1 MILVF
6 GSINADFFLSVKS
19 LPRPGETVLC
29 PSYTFYPGGKGAN
42 QAVAAARLGAE
53 VMFAG
58 SVGKDPYGVQVL
70 KSLRD
75 VGINLNRVNSKGTT
89 TGTAFVVVEEDGE
102 NQIVVAS
109 GANLETCSNQIKD
122 SDLSLCTHI
131 VLQLEVPIKEIED
144 IIFRAKAAGCKI
156 ILNYAPANVIQSRAI
171 ECCDYLIMNEIEA
184 SSLFGQKKEVEEYA
198 MKFSERFDAECI
210 ITLGPKGSLLATR
223 ESLYKIDALKIEAI
237 DTVGA
242 GDMFVGAFSAGLFK
256 GECTTS
262 SLQRATVASGLACK
276 FEGAQPSSVTPQLV
290 ESELHRLPSPRKI
303 V

>member
-6 GSINADFFLSVKS
+6 GSINADFFLNVKS

-58 SVGKDPYGVQVL
+58 SVGKDPYGGQVL

-75 VGINLNRVNSKGTT
+75 VGINLNRVNSRGTT
-89 TGTAFVVVEEDGE
+89 TGTAFVVVAEDGE

-131 VLQLEVPIKEIED
+131 VLQLEVPLKEIED

-156 ILNYAPANVIQSRAI
+156 ILNYAPANVIQPTAI

-184 SSLFGQKKEVEEYA
+184 NSLFGQKKEVEEYA
-198 MKFSERFDAECI
+198 IKFSKRFDAECI

-223 ESLYKIDALKIEAI
+223 EGLYKIDALEVEAI

-262 SLQRATVASGLACK
+262 SLKKATVASGLACK
-276 FEGAQPSSVTPQLV
+276 FNGAQPSLVTPQLV
-290 ESELHRLPSPRKI
+290 ESELQRLPLPRKI
-303 V
+303 A

>member
-6 GSINADFFLSVKS
+6 GSINADFFLNVKS

-58 SVGKDPYGVQVL
+58 SVGKDPYGGQVL

-89 TGTAFVVVEEDGE
+89 TGTAFVVVAEGGE

-144 IIFRAKAAGCKI
+144 IIFRAKAVGCKI
-156 ILNYAPANVIQSRAI
+156 ILNYAPANVIQPTAI

-184 SSLFGQKKEVEEYA
+184 NSLFGQKKEVEEYA
-198 MKFSERFDAECI
+198 IKFSKRFDSECI

-223 ESLYKIDALKIEAI
+223 EGLYKIDALEVEAI

-276 FEGAQPSSVTPQLV
+276 FNGAQPSLVTPQLV
-290 ESELHRLPSPRKI
+290 ESELQRLPIPRKI
-303 V
+303 A

>member
-6 GSINADFFLSVKS
+6 GSINADFFLNVKS

-58 SVGKDPYGVQVL
+58 SVGKDPYGGQVL

-75 VGINLNRVNSKGTT
+75 VGINLNRVNSRGTT
-89 TGTAFVVVEEDGE
+89 TGTAFVVVAEDGE

-131 VLQLEVPIKEIED
+131 VLQLEVPLKEIED

-156 ILNYAPANVIQSRAI
+156 ILNYAPANVIQPTAI

-184 SSLFGQKKEVEEYA
+184 NSLFGQKKEVEEYA
-198 MKFSERFDAECI
+198 VKFSKRFDAECI

-223 ESLYKIDALKIEAI
+223 EGLYKIDALEVEAI

-276 FEGAQPSSVTPQLV
+276 FNGAQPSLVTPQLV
-290 ESELHRLPSPRKI
+290 ESELQRLPPPRKI

>member
-6 GSINADFFLSVKS
+6 GSINADFFLNVKS

-58 SVGKDPYGVQVL
+58 SVGKDPYGGQVL

-75 VGINLNRVNSKGTT
+75 VGINLKLVNSRGTT
-89 TGTAFVVVEEDGE
+89 TGTAFVVVAEDGE

-131 VLQLEVPIKEIED
+131 VLQLEVPLKEIED

-156 ILNYAPANVIQSRAI
+156 ILNYAPANVIQPTAI

-184 SSLFGQKKEVEEYA
+184 NSLFGQKKEVEEYA
-198 MKFSERFDAECI
+198 IKFSKRFDAECI

-223 ESLYKIDALKIEAI
+223 EGLYKIDALEVEAI

-276 FEGAQPSSVTPQLV
+276 FNGAQPSLVTPQLV
-290 ESELHRLPSPRKI
+290 ESELQRLPLPRKI
-303 V
+303 A

>member
-6 GSINADFFLSVKS
+6 GSINADFFLNVKS

-58 SVGKDPYGVQVL
+58 SVGKDPYGGQVL

-75 VGINLNRVNSKGTT
+75 VGINLNRVKSRGTT
-89 TGTAFVVVEEDGE
+89 TGTAFVVVAEGGE

-156 ILNYAPANVIQSRAI
+156 ILNYAPANVIQPTAI

-184 SSLFGQKKEVEEYA
+184 NSLFGQKKEVEEYA
-198 MKFSERFDAECI
+198 IKFSKRFDAECI

-223 ESLYKIDALKIEAI
+223 EGLYKIDALEVEAI

-276 FEGAQPSSVTPQLV
+276 FNGAQPSLVTPQLV
-290 ESELHRLPSPRKI
+290 ESELQRLPIPRKI
-303 V
+303 A

>member
-6 GSINADFFLSVKS
+6 GSINADFFLNVKS

-58 SVGKDPYGVQVL
+58 SVGKDPYGGQVL

-75 VGINLNRVNSKGTT
+75 VGINLNRVNSRGTT
-89 TGTAFVVVEEDGE
+89 TGTAFVVVAEDGE

-144 IIFRAKAAGCKI
+144 IIFRAKAAVCKI
-156 ILNYAPANVIQSRAI
+156 ILNYAPANVIQPTAI

-184 SSLFGQKKEVEEYA
+184 NSLFGQKKEVEEYA
-198 MKFSERFDAECI
+198 IKFSKRFDAECI

-223 ESLYKIDALKIEAI
+223 EGLYKIDALEVEAI

-262 SLQRATVASGLACK
+262 SLQRATVASGLTCK
-276 FEGAQPSSVTPQLV
+276 FNGAQPSLVTPQLV
-290 ESELHRLPSPRKI
+290 ESELQRLPLPRKI
-303 V
+303 A

>member
-184 SSLFGQKKEVEEYA
+184 NSLFGQKKEVEEYA
-198 MKFSERFDAECI
+198 IEFSERFDAECI

-223 ESLYKIDALKIEAI
+223 EGLYKIDALKIEAI

>member
-6 GSINADFFLSVKS
+6 GSINADFFLNVKS

-58 SVGKDPYGVQVL
+58 SIGKDPYGGQVL

-75 VGINLNRVNSKGTT
+75 VGINLNRVKSKGTT

-109 GANLETCSNQIKD
+109 GANLETCSKQIKD

-156 ILNYAPANVIQSRAI
+156 ILNYAPANVIQPTAI
-171 ECCDYLIMNEIEA
+171 ERCDYLIMNEIEA
-184 SSLFGQKKEVEEYA
+184 NSLFGQKKEVEEYA
-198 MKFSERFDAECI
+198 IKFSERFDAECI

-223 ESLYKIDALKIEAI
+223 EGLYKIDALKVEVI

-256 GECTTS
+256 GGSTIS

-276 FEGAQPSSVTPQLV
+276 FKGAQPSLVTPHLV
-290 ESELHRLPSPRKI
+290 ESELHRLPLPRKI
-303 V
+303 A

>member
-6 GSINADFFLSVKS
+6 GSINADFFLNVKS

-58 SVGKDPYGVQVL
+58 SVGKDPYGGQVL

-75 VGINLNRVNSKGTT
+75 VGINLNRVNSEGTT

-156 ILNYAPANVIQSRAI
+156 ILNYAPANVIQPTAI

-184 SSLFGQKKEVEEYA
+184 NSLFGQKKEVEEYA
-198 MKFSERFDAECI
+198 IKFSKRFDAECI

-223 ESLYKIDALKIEAI
+223 EGLYKIDALEVEAI

-262 SLQRATVASGLACK
+262 SLQKATVASGLACK
-276 FEGAQPSSVTPQLV
+276 FKGAQPSLVTPHLV
-290 ESELHRLPSPRKI
+290 ESELHRLPLPRKI
-303 V
+303 A

>member
-75 VGINLNRVNSKGTT
+75 VGINLNRVNSKGTS

-109 GANLETCSNQIKD
+109 GANLETCSSQIKD

-156 ILNYAPANVIQSRAI
+156 ILNYAPANVIQPTAI

-184 SSLFGQKKEVEEYA
+184 NSLFGQKKGVEEYA
-198 MKFSERFDAECI
+198 IKFSERFDAECI

-223 ESLYKIDALKIEAI
+223 EGLYKIDALKIEAI

-256 GECTTS
+256 GECSTN
-262 SLQRATVASGLACK
+262 SLKRATVASGLACK

-290 ESELHRLPSPRKI
+290 ESQLHRLPSPRKI

>member
-6 GSINADFFLSVKS
+6 GSINADFFLNVKS

-58 SVGKDPYGVQVL
+58 SVGKDLYGAQVL
-70 KSLRD
+70 KSLRE

-156 ILNYAPANVIQSRAI
+156 ILNYAPANVIQPTAI

-184 SSLFGQKKEVEEYA
+184 NSLFGQKKEVEEYA
-198 MKFSERFDAECI
+198 IKFSKRFDAECI

-223 ESLYKIDALKIEAI
+223 EGLYKIDALEVEAI

-262 SLQRATVASGLACK
+262 SLQRATVASGLTCK
-276 FEGAQPSSVTPQLV
+276 FNGAQPSLVTPQLV
-290 ESELHRLPSPRKI
+290 ESELQRLPLPRKI
-303 V
+303 A

>member
-156 ILNYAPANVIQSRAI
+156 ILNYAPANVIQPTAI

-184 SSLFGQKKEVEEYA
+184 NSLFGQKKEVEEYA

-223 ESLYKIDALKIEAI
+223 EGLYKIDALKIEAI

>member
-6 GSINADFFLSVKS
+6 GSINADFFLNVKS

-58 SVGKDPYGVQVL
+58 SVGKDPYGAQVL
-70 KSLRD
+70 KSLRE

-156 ILNYAPANVIQSRAI
+156 ILNYAPANVIQPTAI
-171 ECCDYLIMNEIEA
+171 ERCDYLIMNEIEA
-184 SSLFGQKKEVEEYA
+184 NSLFGQKKEVEEYA
-198 MKFSERFDAECI
+198 IKFSKRFDAECI

-223 ESLYKIDALKIEAI
+223 EGLYKIDALEVEAI

-262 SLQRATVASGLACK
+262 SLQRATVASGLTCK
-276 FEGAQPSSVTPQLV
+276 FNGAQPSLVTPQLV
-290 ESELHRLPSPRKI
+290 ESELQRLPLPRKI
-303 V
+303 A

>member
-6 GSINADFFLSVKS
+6 GSINADFFLNVKS

-58 SVGKDPYGVQVL
+58 SVGKDPYGGQVL

-75 VGINLNRVNSKGTT
+75 VGINLNRVNSRGTT
-89 TGTAFVVVEEDGE
+89 TGTAFVVVAEDGE

-131 VLQLEVPIKEIED
+131 VLQLEVPLKEIED
-144 IIFRAKAAGCKI
+144 LIFRAKAAGCKI
-156 ILNYAPANVIQSRAI
+156 ILNYAPANVIQPTAI

-184 SSLFGQKKEVEEYA
+184 NSLFGQKKEVEEYA
-198 MKFSERFDAECI
+198 VKFSKRFDAECI

-223 ESLYKIDALKIEAI
+223 EGLYKIDALEVEAI

-276 FEGAQPSSVTPQLV
+276 FNGAQPSLVTPQLV
-290 ESELHRLPSPRKI
+290 ESELQRLPLPRKI
-303 V
+303 A

>member
-6 GSINADFFLSVKS
+6 GSINADFFLNVKS

-58 SVGKDPYGVQVL
+58 SVGKDPYGGQVL

-75 VGINLNRVNSKGTT
+75 VGINLKLVNSRGTT
-89 TGTAFVVVEEDGE
+89 TGTAFVVVAEDGE

-156 ILNYAPANVIQSRAI
+156 ILNYAPANVIQPTAI

-184 SSLFGQKKEVEEYA
+184 NSLFGQKKEVEDYA
-198 MKFSERFDAECI
+198 IKFSKRFDAECI

-223 ESLYKIDALKIEAI
+223 EGLYKIDALEVEAI

-276 FEGAQPSSVTPQLV
+276 FNGAQPSLVTPQLV
-290 ESELHRLPSPRKI
+290 ESELQRLPLPRKI
-303 V
+303 A

>member
-6 GSINADFFLSVKS
+6 GSINADFFLNVKS

-58 SVGKDPYGVQVL
+58 SVGKDPYGGQVL

-75 VGINLNRVNSKGTT
+75 VGINLKLVNSRGTT
-89 TGTAFVVVEEDGE
+89 TGTAFVVVAEDGE

-131 VLQLEVPIKEIED
+131 VLQLEVPLKEIED

-156 ILNYAPANVIQSRAI
+156 ILNYAPANVIQPTAI

-184 SSLFGQKKEVEEYA
+184 NSLFGQKKEVEDYA
-198 MKFSERFDAECI
+198 IKFSKRFDAECI

-223 ESLYKIDALKIEAI
+223 EGLYKIDALEVEAI

-256 GECTTS
+256 GGCTTS

-276 FEGAQPSSVTPQLV
+276 FKGAQPSFVTPHLV
-290 ESELHRLPSPRKI
+290 ESELHRLPLPRKI
-303 V
+303 A

>member
-6 GSINADFFLSVKS
+6 GSINADFFLNVKS

-58 SVGKDPYGVQVL
+58 SVGKDPYGAQVL
-70 KSLRD
+70 KSLRE

-156 ILNYAPANVIQSRAI
+156 ILNYAPANVIQPTAI

-184 SSLFGQKKEVEEYA
+184 NSLFGQKKEVEEYA
-198 MKFSERFDAECI
+198 IKFSKRFDAECI

-223 ESLYKIDALKIEAI
+223 EGLYKIDALEVEAI

-262 SLQRATVASGLACK
+262 SLQRATVASGLTCK
-276 FEGAQPSSVTPQLV
+276 FNGAQPSLVTPQLV
-290 ESELHRLPSPRKI
+290 ESELQRLPLPRKI
-303 V
+303 A

>member
-6 GSINADFFLSVKS
+6 GSINADFFLNVKS

-58 SVGKDPYGVQVL
+58 SVGKDPYGGQVL

-75 VGINLNRVNSKGTT
+75 VGINLKLVNSRGTT
-89 TGTAFVVVEEDGE
+89 TGTAFVVVAEDGE

-156 ILNYAPANVIQSRAI
+156 ILNYAPANVIQPTAI

-184 SSLFGQKKEVEEYA
+184 NSLFGQKKEVEEYA
-198 MKFSERFDAECI
+198 IKFSKRFDAECI

-223 ESLYKIDALKIEAI
+223 EGLYKIDALEVEAI

-276 FEGAQPSSVTPQLV
+276 FNGAQPSLVTPQLV
-290 ESELHRLPSPRKI
+290 ESELQRLPLPRKI
-303 V
+303 A

>member
-6 GSINADFFLSVKS
+6 GSINADFFLNVKS

-58 SVGKDPYGVQVL
+58 SVGKDPYGGQVL

-75 VGINLNRVNSKGTT
+75 VGINLKLVNSRGTT
-89 TGTAFVVVEEDGE
+89 TGTAFVVVAEDGE

-131 VLQLEVPIKEIED
+131 VLQLEVPLKEIED

-156 ILNYAPANVIQSRAI
+156 ILNYAPANVIQPTAI

-184 SSLFGQKKEVEEYA
+184 NSLFGQKKEVEEYA
-198 MKFSERFDAECI
+198 VKFSKRFDAECI

-223 ESLYKIDALKIEAI
+223 EGLYKIDALEVEAI

-256 GECTTS
+256 GECTIS

-276 FEGAQPSSVTPQLV
+276 FKGAQPSLVTLQLV
-290 ESELHRLPSPRKI
+290 ESELQRLPLPRKI
-303 V
+303 A

>member
-6 GSINADFFLSVKS
+6 GSINADFFLNVKS

-58 SVGKDPYGVQVL
+58 SVGKDPYGGQVL

-75 VGINLNRVNSKGTT
+75 VGINLNRVNSRGTT
-89 TGTAFVVVEEDGE
+89 TGTAFVVVAEDGE

-131 VLQLEVPIKEIED
+131 VLQLEVPLKEIED

-156 ILNYAPANVIQSRAI
+156 ILNYAPANVIQPTAI

-184 SSLFGQKKEVEEYA
+184 NSLFGQKKEVEEYA
-198 MKFSERFDAECI
+198 IKFSKRFDAECI

-223 ESLYKIDALKIEAI
+223 EGLYKIDALEVEAI

-276 FEGAQPSSVTPQLV
+276 FNGAQPSLVTPQLV
-290 ESELHRLPSPRKI
+290 ESELQRLPLPRKI
-303 V
+303 A

>member
-58 SVGKDPYGVQVL
+58 SVGKDPYGAQVL

-131 VLQLEVPIKEIED
+131 VLQLEVPVKEIED

-156 ILNYAPANVIQSRAI
+156 ILNYAPANVIQPTAI

-184 SSLFGQKKEVEEYA
+184 NSLFGQKKEVEEYA
-198 MKFSERFDAECI
+198 IKFSERFDVECI

-262 SLQRATVASGLACK
+262 SLQRATVASGLACT
-276 FEGAQPSSVTPQLV
+276 FNGAQPSSVTPQLV
-290 ESELHRLPSPRKI
+290 ESELHRLQSPRKI
-303 V
+303 D

>member
-122 SDLSLCTHI
+122 SDLSLCTHL

>member
-156 ILNYAPANVIQSRAI
+156 ILNYAPANVIQPTAI

-184 SSLFGQKKEVEEYA
+184 NSLFGQKKEVEEYA
-198 MKFSERFDAECI
+198 INFSERFDVECI

-223 ESLYKIDALKIEAI
+223 EGLYKIDALKIEAI

>member
-6 GSINADFFLSVKS
+6 GSINADFFLNVKS

-58 SVGKDPYGVQVL
+58 SVGKDPYGAQVL
-70 KSLRD
+70 KSLRE

-131 VLQLEVPIKEIED
+131 VLQLEVPLKEIED

-156 ILNYAPANVIQSRAI
+156 ILNYAPANVIQPTAI

-184 SSLFGQKKEVEEYA
+184 NSLFGQKKEVEDYA
-198 MKFSERFDAECI
+198 IKFSKRFDAECI

-223 ESLYKIDALKIEAI
+223 EGLYKIDALEVEAI

-256 GECTTS
+256 GECTTK

-276 FEGAQPSSVTPQLV
+276 FNGAQPSLVTPQLV
-290 ESELHRLPSPRKI
+290 ESELQRLPLPRKI
-303 V
+303 A

>member
-6 GSINADFFLSVKS
+6 GSINADFFLNVKS

-58 SVGKDPYGVQVL
+58 SVGKDPYGSEVL
-70 KSLRD
+70 KPLRD
-75 VGINLNRVNSKGTT
+75 VRINLNRVNSKGTT

-131 VLQLEVPIKEIED
+131 VLQLEVPVKEIED

-156 ILNYAPANVIQSRAI
+156 ILNYAPANEIQTTAI

-184 SSLFGQKKEVEEYA
+184 NSLFGQKKEVEEYA
-198 MKFSERFDAECI
+198 IKFSKRFDAECI

-223 ESLYKIDALKIEAI
+223 EGLYKIDALKIEAI

-262 SLQRATVASGLACK
+262 SLKKATVASGLACK

>member
-6 GSINADFFLSVKS
+6 GSINADFFLNVKS

-58 SVGKDPYGVQVL
+58 SVGKDPYGGQVL

-75 VGINLNRVNSKGTT
+75 VGINLKLVNCRGTT
-89 TGTAFVVVEEDGE
+89 TGTAFVVVAEDGE

-131 VLQLEVPIKEIED
+131 VLQLEVPLKEIED

-156 ILNYAPANVIQSRAI
+156 ILNYAPANVIQPTAI

-184 SSLFGQKKEVEEYA
+184 NSLFGQKKEVEEYA
-198 MKFSERFDAECI
+198 IKFSKRFDAECI

-223 ESLYKIDALKIEAI
+223 EGLYKIDALEVEAI

-276 FEGAQPSSVTPQLV
+276 FNGAQPSLVTPQLV
-290 ESELHRLPSPRKI
+290 ESELQRLPLPRKI
-303 V
+303 A

>member
-58 SVGKDPYGVQVL
+58 SVGKDPFGVQVL

-75 VGINLNRVNSKGTT
+75 VGINLNRVNSKGTS

-156 ILNYAPANVIQSRAI
+156 ILNYAPANVIQPTAI

-184 SSLFGQKKEVEEYA
+184 NSLFGQKKEVEEYA
-198 MKFSERFDAECI
+198 IKFSKRFDAECI

-223 ESLYKIDALKIEAI
+223 EGLYKIDALEVEAI

-262 SLQRATVASGLACK
+262 SLQKATVASGLACK
-276 FEGAQPSSVTPQLV
+276 FKGAQPSLVTPHLV
-290 ESELHRLPSPRKI
+290 ESELHRLPLPRKI
-303 V
+303 A

>member
-6 GSINADFFLSVKS
+6 GSINADFFLNVKS

-58 SVGKDPYGVQVL
+58 SVGKDPYGGQVL
-70 KSLRD
+70 KSLKD
-75 VGINLNRVNSKGTT
+75 VGINLNRVKSKGTT

-102 NQIVVAS
+102 NQIIVAS
-109 GANLETCSNQIKD
+109 GANLETCSKQIKD

-156 ILNYAPANVIQSRAI
+156 ILNYAPANVIQPTAI

-184 SSLFGQKKEVEEYA
+184 NSLFGQKKEVEEYA
-198 MKFSERFDAECI
+198 IKFSERFDAECI
-210 ITLGPKGSLLATR
+210 ITLGPKGSLLANR
-223 ESLYKIDALKIEAI
+223 EGLYKIDALKVEVI

-256 GECTTS
+256 GGSTTS

-276 FEGAQPSSVTPQLV
+276 FKGAQPSLVTPHLV
-290 ESELHRLPSPRKI
+290 ESELHRLPLPRKI
-303 V
+303 A

>member
-6 GSINADFFLSVKS
+6 GSINADFFLNVKS

-58 SVGKDPYGVQVL
+58 SVGKDPYGGQVL

-75 VGINLNRVNSKGTT
+75 VGINLNRVNSRGTT
-89 TGTAFVVVEEDGE
+89 TGTAFVVVAEDGE

-156 ILNYAPANVIQSRAI
+156 VLNYAPANVIQPTAI

-184 SSLFGQKKEVEEYA
+184 NSLFGQKKEVEEYA
-198 MKFSERFDAECI
+198 IKFSERFDAECI

-223 ESLYKIDALKIEAI
+223 EGLYKIDALEVEAI

-262 SLQRATVASGLACK
+262 SLQRATVASGLTCK
-276 FEGAQPSSVTPQLV
+276 FNGAQPSLVTPQLV
-290 ESELHRLPSPRKI
+290 ESELQRLPLPRKI
-303 V
+303 A

>member
-6 GSINADFFLSVKS
+6 GSINADFFLNVKS

-58 SVGKDPYGVQVL
+58 SVGKDPYGGQVL

-75 VGINLNRVNSKGTT
+75 VGINLNCVNSRGTT
-89 TGTAFVVVEEDGE
+89 TGTAFVVVAEDGE

-131 VLQLEVPIKEIED
+131 VLQLEVPLKEIED

-156 ILNYAPANVIQSRAI
+156 ILNYAPANVIQPTAI

-184 SSLFGQKKEVEEYA
+184 NSLFGQKKEVEEYA
-198 MKFSERFDAECI
+198 IKFSKRFDAECI

-223 ESLYKIDALKIEAI
+223 EGLYKIDALEVEAI

-276 FEGAQPSSVTPQLV
+276 FNGAQPSLVTPQLV
-290 ESELHRLPSPRKI
+290 ESELQRLPLPRKI
-303 V
+303 A

>member
-6 GSINADFFLSVKS
+6 GSINADFFLNVKS

-58 SVGKDPYGVQVL
+58 SVGKDPYGGQVL

-75 VGINLNRVNSKGTT
+75 VGINLKLVNSRGTT
-89 TGTAFVVVEEDGE
+89 TGTAFVVVAEDGE

-156 ILNYAPANVIQSRAI
+156 ILNYAPANVIQPTAI

-184 SSLFGQKKEVEEYA
+184 NSLFGQKKEVEDYA
-198 MKFSERFDAECI
+198 IKFSKRFDAECI

-223 ESLYKIDALKIEAI
+223 EGLYKIDALEVEAI

-262 SLQRATVASGLACK
+262 SLQRATVASGLTCK
-276 FEGAQPSSVTPQLV
+276 FNGAQPSLVTPQLV
-290 ESELHRLPSPRKI
+290 ESELQRLPLPRKI
-303 V
+303 A

>member
-6 GSINADFFLSVKS
+6 GSINADFFLNVKS

-58 SVGKDPYGVQVL
+58 SVGKDPYGGQVL

-75 VGINLNRVNSKGTT
+75 VGINLKLVNSRGTT
-89 TGTAFVVVEEDGE
+89 TGTAFVVVAEDGE

-131 VLQLEVPIKEIED
+131 VLQLEVPLKEIED

-156 ILNYAPANVIQSRAI
+156 ILNYAPANVIQPTAI

-184 SSLFGQKKEVEEYA
+184 NSLFGQKKEVEEYA
-198 MKFSERFDAECI
+198 IKFSKRFDAECI

-223 ESLYKIDALKIEAI
+223 EGLYKIDALEVEAI

-262 SLQRATVASGLACK
+262 SLQKATVASGLACK
-276 FEGAQPSSVTPQLV
+276 FKGAQPSLVTPHLV
-290 ESELHRLPSPRKI
+290 ESELHRLPLPRKI
-303 V
+303 A

>member
-6 GSINADFFLSVKS
+6 GSINADFFLNVKS

-58 SVGKDPYGVQVL
+58 SVGKDPYGGQVL
-70 KSLRD
+70 KPLRD
-75 VGINLNRVNSKGTT
+75 VGINLKLVNSRGTT
-89 TGTAFVVVEEDGE
+89 TGTAFVVVAEDGE

-156 ILNYAPANVIQSRAI
+156 ILNYAPANVIQATAI

-184 SSLFGQKKEVEEYA
+184 NSLFGQKKEVEEYA
-198 MKFSERFDAECI
+198 IEFSKRFDAECI

-223 ESLYKIDALKIEAI
+223 EGLYKIDALEVEAI

-276 FEGAQPSSVTPQLV
+276 FNGAQPSLVTPQLV
-290 ESELHRLPSPRKI
+290 ESELQRLPLPRKI
-303 V
+303 A

>member
-6 GSINADFFLSVKS
+6 GSINADLFLNVKS
-19 LPRPGETVLC
+19 LPRRGETVLC

-42 QAVAAARLGAE
+42 QAMAAARLGAE

-58 SVGKDPYGVQVL
+58 SVGKDPYGAQVL
-70 KSLRD
+70 KSLRE

-156 ILNYAPANVIQSRAI
+156 ILNYAPANVIQPTAI

-184 SSLFGQKKEVEEYA
+184 HSLFGQKKEVEEYA
-198 MKFSERFDAECI
+198 IKFSERFDAECI
-210 ITLGPKGSLLATR
+210 ITLGPKGSLLANR
-223 ESLYKIDALKIEAI
+223 EGLYKIDALKVEAI

-256 GECTTS
+256 GGCTPS

-276 FEGAQPSSVTPQLV
+276 FKGAQPSFVTPHLV
-290 ESELHRLPSPRKI
+290 ESELHRLPLPRKI
-303 V
+303 A

>member
-184 SSLFGQKKEVEEYA
+184 NSLFGQKKEVEEYA
-198 MKFSERFDAECI
+198 IKFSERFDAECI

-223 ESLYKIDALKIEAI
+223 EGLYKIDALKIEAI